1 VTLGAALQS
10 AGGFG
15 FALTAAPVLSATVGP
30 RASVSALSLLGI
42 AIAGMTLAAE
52 RRRPSVLV
60 RPAVVL
66 LAWAVP
72 GMALGVLAL
81 EGLGTRTLKVAVAVA
96 ILAAVASQA
105 FASRRKGAAPPRH
118 DGRVAAA
125 AGLTAGA
132 LTTSVGMNG
141 PPLVLY
147 LLRGPAQPGQV
158 RDTLAALFLATSLLA
173 VAALAVAAS
182 FVPPAETAVLA
193 VAAVAG
199 QVLGS
204 RLFRRLDGDRWQ
216 QAVLAALAV
225 LALVSLG
232 LALL

>member
-1 VTLGAALQS
+1 MTLGAALQS

-15 FALTAAPVLSATVGP
+15 FALTAAPVLTATVGP
-30 RASVSALSLLGI
+30 RASVSALSLLGL
-42 AIAGMTLAAE
+42 AIAGMTLAGE
-52 RRRPSVLV
+52 RRRPCVLV

-81 EGLGTRTLKVAVAVA
+81 EGLGTRTLKVAVALA
-96 ILAAVASQA
+96 ILGAVAAQA
-105 FASRRKGAAPPRH
+105 LTSRRQATGPSRHEDAA
-118 DGRVAAA
+118 AAA

-147 LLRGPAQPGQV
+147 LLRGPATPGQV
-158 RDTLAALFLATSLLA
+158 RDTMAALFVATSVLA
-173 VAALAVAAS
+173 VAALAVAGS
-182 FVPPAETAVLA
+182 FDPPAETAGLF
-193 VAAVAG
+193 AAVIVG
-199 QVLGS
+199 QVVGA
-204 RLFRRLDGDRWQ
+204 RVFRHLAGDRFQ
-216 QAVLAALAV
+216 QVVLAAIAV
-225 LALVSLG
+225 LALVSLA